1 MGINMFICGGC
12 PACMFLPTVRP
23 GDVIKL
29 DKSILVVGPDDR
41 TTLTYVLF
49 RNSPFGYK
57 EVTKEDVSYVK
68 RLLKYAPDILSRA
81 NGPNRGVHE
90 GAMDVFDHYCLTI
103 TESEHPVK
111 EK

>member
-41 TTLTYVLF
+41 TTLT
-49 RNSPFGYK
+49 
-57 EVTKEDVSYVK
+57 YVK